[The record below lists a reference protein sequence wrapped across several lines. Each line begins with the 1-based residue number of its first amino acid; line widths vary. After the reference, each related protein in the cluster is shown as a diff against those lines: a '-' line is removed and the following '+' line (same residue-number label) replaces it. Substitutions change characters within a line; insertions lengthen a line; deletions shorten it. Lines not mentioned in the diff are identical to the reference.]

1 MNKNELVNLIA
12 CRSKLSKSDARKSLD
27 ATLGALTEALIAD
40 EKVTLVGFG
49 SFVITHKEP
58 RIGVN
63 PRTKQQISI
72 EARRTVK
79 FKPGGDLANLIAQ
92 REPR

>member
-12 CRSKLSKSDARKSLD
+12 CRSKLTKSDARKSLD
-27 ATLGALTEALIAD
+27 ATLEALTEALIAD

-49 SFVITHKEP
+49 SFVVTHKES
-58 RIGVN
+58 RMGVN

-72 EARRTVK
+72 EARKTVK
-79 FKPGGDLANLIAQ
+79 FKPGGGLASLIAKG
-92 REPR
+92 ES